1 MNKKIFTIGYEIP
14 GRSED
19 LLDFTSN
26 KSLMDA
32 DIVLFNTDT
41 PNGLDYIYPTFQ
53 GKNSYTEDASFDYKE
68 QLKHWRNELDN
79 FLKTGK
85 IVFLLL
91 STKEEFYL
99 KTGEKQH
106 SGTGRN
112 RQTTNIVNLHNN
124 YEFLPVNIGRIT
136 AATGKHIEF
145 TGNIIF
151 NDFFK
156 RFKKNL
162 EYQVYLENVENAQVI
177 FTGKDK
183 TKTLGAVYKIGDGH
197 LVVLPY
203 VKNDEENFTRY
214 DKKEDKSY
222 WTEDAIKFGN
232 NFIDCL
238 LSINQQLAQESKKT
252 PLPKWA
258 TLKQFSTKKEL
269 ETKKAIDKNTKGIEE
284 IKLRNEKLQ
293 VELEEEQALKDL
305 LFEQGKPLENAV
317 IESLKILGYKAEN
330 YDDGE
335 LELDQVITSPEGHR
349 FIGECEGK
357 DNKDINITKFRQL
370 LESLNADFAREEVE
384 EKAFGILFG
393 NPERLKNPAE
403 RTLDFTKKCKIGAER
418 EKILLIKTT
427 DLFVV
432 TKYLKENNDTAY
444 QKACRKAIYD
454 GLGKIVRFPSIHK
467 KK

>member
-1 MNKKIFTIGYEIP
+1 MNKKIFTICYGIP
-14 GRSED
+14 GKNED
-19 LLDFTSN
+19 NLYFTSN
-26 KSLMDA
+26 NSLMDA

-41 PNGLDYIYPTFQ
+41 PYGLEINSKYQ
-53 GKNSYTEDASFDYKE
+53 GKNSYTESASFDYKY

-85 IVFLLL
+85 NVFLLM
-91 STKEEFYL
+91 SKKEEFYL
-99 KTGEKQH
+99 KTGDKQY

-112 RQTTNIVNLHNN
+112 RQTTNMVHLHNN

-136 AATGKHIEF
+136 AATGKYIEF
-145 TGNIIF
+145 TGNTIF
-151 NDFFK
+151 NEFFK
-156 RFKKNL
+156 KFKKYF
-162 EYQVYLENVENAQVI
+162 EYQVYLENVENAQVL
-177 FTGKDK
+177 FSGKDK
-183 TKTLGAVYKIGDGH
+183 TKTLGAIYKIGNGH

-203 VKNDEENFTRY
+203 VKYDEEKFTEY
-214 DKKEDKSY
+214 DKKEDSY
-222 WTEDAIKFGN
+222 WTEDAITFGN

-258 TLKQFSTKKEL
+258 TQKHFSTKKEL
-269 ETKKAIDKNTKGIEE
+269 ETKKAIDKNTKEIEK
-284 IKLRNEKLQ
+284 IKLRNEKLH

-317 IESLKILGYKAEN
+317 IESLKSLGYKAEN

-335 LELDQVITSPEGHR
+335 LELDQVITSPEGDR

-393 NPERLKNPAE
+393 NPERLKNPVE
-403 RTLDFTKKCKIGAER
+403 RTLEFTKKCKIGAKR
-418 EKILLIKTT
+418 EKIALIKTT

-432 TKYLKENNDTAY
+432 TKYLKENKDIAY

-454 GLGKIVRFPSIHK
+454 GFGKIVRFPSIPK

>member
-14 GRSED
+14 GRSKD
-19 LLDFTSN
+19 LLDFTST

-41 PNGLDYIYPTFQ
+41 PNGLVYYPSTFQ

-79 FLKTGK
+79 FLKTGQ

-91 STKEEFYL
+91 SKKEEFYL

-112 RQTTNIVNLHNN
+112 RQTTNIVDLHNN

-145 TGNIIF
+145 TGNTIF
-151 NDFFK
+151 NEFFK

-162 EYQVYLENVENAQVI
+162 EYQIYLENVENAQVI

-203 VKNDEENFTRY
+203 VKY
-214 DKKEDKSY
+214 DKEKFTIYDEKEDESY
-222 WTEDAIKFGN
+222 WTENAIKFGN
-232 NFIDCL
+232 IFIDCL
-238 LSINQQLAQESKKT
+238 LSIDQQLAQESKKT
-252 PLPKWA
+252 PLLEWA
-258 TLKQFSTKKEL
+258 TQKQFSTKKEL
-269 ETKKAIDKNTKGIEE
+269 ETKKAIDKNTKEIEK

-317 IESLKILGYKAEN
+317 IESLKILGYEAEN

-335 LELDQVITSPEGHR
+335 LELDQVINSPEGQR

-370 LESLNADFAREEVE
+370 LESLNADFARDEVE

-403 RTLDFTKKCKIGAER
+403 RTLDFTKKCKICAER
-418 EKILLIKTT
+418 EKIALIKTT

-432 TKYLKENNDTAY
+432 TKYLKENKDTAY
-444 QKACRKAIYD
+444 QKACRKAIHD
-454 GLGKIVRFPSIHK
+454 GLGKIVRFPSVMPI
-467 KK
+467 

>member
-26 KSLMDA
+26 NSLMDA

-41 PNGLDYIYPTFQ
+41 PYGLDYPSTFQ

-91 STKEEFYL
+91 SKKEEFYL
-99 KTGEKQH
+99 ATGEKQH

-112 RQTTNIVNLHNN
+112 RQTTNIVNLHDN

-136 AATGKHIEF
+136 VATGKHIEF
-145 TGNIIF
+145 TGNTIF
-151 NDFFK
+151 NEFFK

-183 TKTLGAVYKIGDGH
+183 TKTLGAVYKSGDGH

-203 VKNDEENFTRY
+203 VKYDEEKFTRY
-214 DKKEDKSY
+214 DEKEDKSY

-258 TLKQFSTKKEL
+258 TLKQFSTEKEL
-269 ETKKAIDKNTKGIEE
+269 ETKKAIDKNTKEIEE

-317 IESLKILGYKAEN
+317 IESLKFLGYQAEN

-357 DNKDINITKFRQL
+357 DNKDI
-370 LESLNADFAREEVE
+370 
-384 EKAFGILFG
+384 
-393 NPERLKNPAE
+393 
-403 RTLDFTKKCKIGAER
+403 
-418 EKILLIKTT
+418 
-427 DLFVV
+427 
-432 TKYLKENNDTAY
+432 
-444 QKACRKAIYD
+444 
-454 GLGKIVRFPSIHK
+454 
-467 KK
+467 